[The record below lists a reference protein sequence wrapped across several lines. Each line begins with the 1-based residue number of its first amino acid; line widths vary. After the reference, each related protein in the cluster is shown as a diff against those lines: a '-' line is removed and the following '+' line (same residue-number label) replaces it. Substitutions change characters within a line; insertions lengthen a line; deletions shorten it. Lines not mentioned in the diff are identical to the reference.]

1 MRKYEVMVLIDSDVD
16 ERQAPALVDKH
27 LEVITKGGGSIEN
40 IDIWG
45 RRRLAYDIN
54 KKSEAIYAVVQATAD
69 PATVSEMDR
78 LMTIDEKIVRTKV
91 LRLED
96 SKK

>member
-54 KKSEAIYAVVQATAD
+54 KKSEASYAVVQLTAEH
-69 PATVSEMDR
+69 PVVAELDR
-78 LMTIDEKIVRTKV
+78 LMGIDEKIVRTKV
-91 LRLED
+91 LRLD
-96 SKK
+96 GKK